1 MSHEANNA
9 GAESGVLSASNTEG
23 EAANAAATHRA
34 SPEPIVDELEEWE
47 KVEAPAQ
54 VVAPIADLTPA
65 RQLHAAGF
73 KLCALH
79 PNSKRPVGLA
89 WNNPANCVST
99 FDESLT
105 GYGFPL
111 NINGRCSIDP
121 DEVTMAKV
129 TIAAWGFDLDEIMA
143 AGVRTNSTR
152 PGSGGRSQFT
162 TVDGLGWVT
171 FRTKVDG
178 KNVTVLELRAS
189 SDNLQDVIPGLLYAD
204 ITGAIRTQ
212 AYANGKTFLDAPPP
226 PADFTSF
233 WKRMSS
239 DMAFRAQMEDK
250 ADAALRE
257 AGYIVDLIRDLSDT
271 GAGNLPF
278 GDVDKRLRAK
288 FNAATDVEAI
298 LLKHGYTC
306 PRKQRWSSPNS
317 TGEPGIRLIKG
328 HDTLWQSSHGS
339 DPLRGTFDAAAASI
353 VLDFAYDED
362 AFEAYVRASAAKLDF
377 AEELGAGNSG
387 PTVEEVAAA
396 VAEVEAVSADVDP
409 RWNFKPLD
417 MAKVMRDDPK
427 PIKWLFHQ
435 RVPGN
440 RGALLTGLGGTSKT
454 QMLYQMAIAAILG
467 TCPWGWN
474 VDATGKAI
482 LILTEDD
489 ENDPHITL
497 HTIKMAM
504 GLGAEQSRA
513 IAENL
518 IVFPLAGQDL
528 KLMIRDPD
536 SGALVGSCYLKA
548 LEEMIDRTGNV
559 AFVGIDPALGVTDGD
574 EASQSDQRALGRM
587 ADNLAVRCSC
597 TVFILTHGTKGSLQ
611 SDELTSHSSRGGG
624 AITDAVRAEYGMR
637 TMTIKE
643 AQKFGVADIA
653 ERESY
658 VQLKATKGN
667 RIPPEAK
674 VPVWFRRSKGGYL
687 EVVEL
692 VEAQRSGISPSSQ
705 RALDL
710 LTEMDPD
717 NNGVRLQDWRKRCI
731 DDGLISGPT
740 EEALK
745 KAMGRTLKSIGN
757 RIKKKEGERGIYQRN
772 FANFDESDDEHED
785 AA

>member
-226 PADFTSF
+226 PADFTAF

-250 ADAALRE
+250 ANAALRE
-257 AGYIVDLIRDLSDT
+257 AGYTIDLIRDLSGT

-288 FNAATDVEAI
+288 FNAASDVEAI
-298 LLKHGYTC
+298 LLKHGYT
-306 PRKQRWSSPNS
+306 RYRNHRWSSPNS

-377 AEELGAGNSG
+377 ADDVGAGNSG

-396 VAEVEAVSADVDP
+396 VAEVAWAEVEAELGAAEEEWATPVGLEAIEYTLDGFLSAGVTYIAGGHGIGKSSLLVPLASIVSGELPTFEQSISAMLQRKVVYITEDP
-409 RWNFKPLD
+409 NQARRIRYGLKKHNGLVENGHFRIVG
-417 MAKVMRDDPK
+417 AKRRSAGEVELM
-427 PIKWLFHQ
+427 
-435 RVPGN
+435 
-440 RGALLTGLGGTSKT
+440 
-454 QMLYQMAIAAILG
+454 M
-467 TCPWGWN
+467 
-474 VDATGKAI
+474 DATVKA
-482 LILTEDD
+482 
-489 ENDPHITL
+489 
-497 HTIKMAM
+497 HTITGPHGYLVKP
-504 GLGAEQSRA
+504 
-513 IAENL
+513 L
-518 IVFPLAGQDL
+518 IVFDTTNACFEIDNENDAAEVGRVMSALKQSGAPVWIIGHLAKAIARNDIAAMTGRGSGAWEADAQGTAFIFAEDEATDVRYLATKKRRFEPSYIEVKYITHIDHEVVVAPWGEEQCIGFRYGMPERACSGQRIEEAAKRRLEADLNEVVRYLAATGIPMSKSDVEANSGVPRNRTRVALAEGVRRGTLGQDGQYA
-528 KLMIRDPD
+528 I
-536 SGALVGSCYLKA
+536 
-548 LEEMIDRTGNV
+548 GNNR
-559 AFVGIDPALGVTDGD
+559 
-574 EASQSDQRALGRM
+574 QR
-587 ADNLAVRCSC
+587 
-597 TVFILTHGTKGSLQ
+597 H
-611 SDELTSHSSRGGG
+611 
-624 AITDAVRAEYGMR
+624 
-637 TMTIKE
+637 
-643 AQKFGVADIA
+643 
-653 ERESY
+653 
-658 VQLKATKGN
+658 
-667 RIPPEAK
+667 
-674 VPVWFRRSKGGYL
+674 GGYYIRVA
-687 EVVEL
+687 EF
-692 VEAQRSGISPSSQ
+692 G
-705 RALDL
+705 
-710 LTEMDPD
+710 
-717 NNGVRLQDWRKRCI
+717 
-731 DDGLISGPT
+731 
-740 EEALK
+740 
-745 KAMGRTLKSIGN
+745 
-757 RIKKKEGERGIYQRN
+757 
-772 FANFDESDDEHED
+772 
-785 AA
+785 